1 MFTGIIQATGAIR
14 RLERRGGDVRL
25 HVGTGKLDLGDVR
38 AGDSIA
44 TSGVCLTVVES
55 GADWFA
61 ADVSLETLGLTT
73 LGGLAAGARVNL
85 EKAMAV
91 GGRLGGHIVSGHVDG
106 VGEIVSLRPD
116 GRSTR
121 YRLRAPAALARYI
134 AHKGSICVDGVSLTV
149 NSVDGAEFE
158 LNIIPV
164 TAAETVFG
172 DYRPGTRVNLEVD
185 VIARY
190 LERLLLGEAAA
201 HPGAAAGGV
210 THELLARSGFP
221 ST

>member
-1 MFTGIIQATGAIR
+1 MFTGIIQATGEVR

-38 AGDSIA
+38 LGDSIA
-44 TSGVCLTVVES
+44 TSGVCLTVVEF

-91 GGRLGGHIVSGHVDG
+91 GDRLGGHIVSGHVDG
-106 VGEIVSLRPD
+106 AGEVVSMAPD

-121 YRLRAPAALARYI
+121 YRLRAPAPLARYI

-164 TAAETVFG
+164 TAHETIFG
-172 DYRPGTRVNLEVD
+172 EYRPGTRVNLEVD
-185 VIARY
+185 LIARY
-190 LERLLLGEAAA
+190 LERLLQGDAAA
-201 HPGAAAGGV
+201 YPASVPGGV
-210 THELLARSGFP
+210 TRELLAQNGFP